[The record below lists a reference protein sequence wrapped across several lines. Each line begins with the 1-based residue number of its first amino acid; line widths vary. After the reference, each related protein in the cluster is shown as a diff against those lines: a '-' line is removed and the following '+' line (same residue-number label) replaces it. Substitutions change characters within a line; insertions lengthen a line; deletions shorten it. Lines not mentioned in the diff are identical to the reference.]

1 MLVSIS
7 KNLINN
13 CIDTNKL
20 KINIKNQLIFDQ
32 ILVPNEELSFE
43 IDEQNKFQGIII
55 HFFYHLIQIHFIYH
69 IKFQIQYWEVLEFL
83 KHVI

>member
-55 HFFYHLIQIHFIYH
+55 HFFIT
-69 IKFQIQYWEVLEFL
+69 
-83 KHVI
+83 

>member
-55 HFFYHLIQIHFIYH
+55 HFFFIT
-69 IKFQIQYWEVLEFL
+69 
-83 KHVI
+83 